1 MIITKSFR
9 GEFKNQFVMM
19 FKKIASLVKIFRNY
33 YSLYGS
39 EVNPKD
45 RIKRKKISKIKKVV
59 VYDNVNYLHKRTTY
73 QQKEKEREAVGEEM
87 MMIIDKNASM
97 PWKVRL
103 MAHILI

>member
-97 PWKVRL
+97 P
-103 MAHILI
+103 